1 MPYSVRG
8 TSAMSS
14 ESLRPPAPRT
24 ETDRGTQPGQRNETD
39 TDRQP
44 APRNQTEVFAIHG
57 ADPEILAYAMAKYS
71 RSALSMRES
80 LSEISSQRAE
90 QFLNTFYFQYGHRS
104 IADLAHIAF
113 AVERLSLMAA
123 IVLVDEPRWDGQE
136 RSTRYQNFLKSG
148 WYIPDF
154 GRDSASAQLYS
165 QTIDN
170 LFTAYQNVN
179 AAVLELMRQ
188 RVPRPE
194 AMKQD
199 AYERTLRARAFD
211 IGRYLLPL
219 ATNTSLGQI
228 VSARGLEMQVSR
240 LLSHPAAEIR
250 YLGTK
255 LREAATGPAWNVNLP
270 AAQALIKKIAALE
283 RPPQRDPMRESPREA
298 QRGPQP
304 MPLNPY
310 TNQPDEEW
318 DAQSILRPDARNA
331 RPDARIG
338 GDDAEFPEGGLA
350 VEAAALFTRDVHTAP
365 TLVKYAQPS
374 EYLVK
379 SQSDLRQAARELL
392 HEFPSK
398 SPLHAMV
405 DLVERTESLEVELAA
420 TLLYSACHLPYRS
433 VRDQVMAWPSARVAE
448 IVELGLRHRGKHDEA
463 LRAFHAGAALRFDIL
478 MDIGGFRDMHRHRR
492 CTQIIQGFTAEHGYE
507 DPGSGDLPQGPDGK
521 FDILA
526 EAGARDEY
534 RRAIESAHKAAAQIA
549 AGPAPEAA
557 QSACYLF
564 PLATRIRALF
574 KMDFAEAQYISELR
588 TGPAGHFSYRRVAWL
603 MYEALRDRHPS
614 LAHHI
619 RVTDFNKPIDVFQR

>member
-1 MPYSVRG
+1 
-8 TSAMSS
+8 MSS
-14 ESLRPPAPRT
+14 ESFRPPGPHAQGDPSPQSGPRT
-24 ETDRGTQPGQRNETD
+24 QPD
-39 TDRQP
+39 AP
-44 APRNQTEVFAIHG
+44 AQADPRNQTEVFAIHG

-80 LSEISSQRAE
+80 LTEISSQRAE

-154 GRDSASAQLYS
+154 GEDSASARLYS

-170 LFTAYQNVN
+170 LFAAYQNVN
-179 AAVLELMRQ
+179 AGVLELMRQ
-188 RVPRPE
+188 RVSRPE
-194 AMKQD
+194 ALKPET
-199 AYERTLRARAFD
+199 YERTLRARAFD
-211 IGRYLLPL
+211 VARYLLPL

-228 VSARGLEMQVSR
+228 MSARSLETQVSR

-250 YLGTK
+250 YLGAK
-255 LREAATGPAWNVNLP
+255 LREAATGPAWNVNL
-270 AAQALIKKIAALE
+270 AAAEALVKKIALLE
-283 RPPQRDPMRESPREA
+283 RPPIREQAHETAREP
-298 QRGPQP
+298 GPV
-304 MPLNPY
+304 PLNPY
-310 TNQPDEEW
+310 TNQPEEAW
-318 DAQSILRPDARNA
+318 NAQSIARADAQA
-331 RPDARIG
+331 AHDGAVEF
-338 GDDAEFPEGGLA
+338 AEDSLA
-350 VEAAALFTRDVHTAP
+350 AEAAALFMRDVRTAP

-374 EYLVK
+374 EYLLQ
-379 SQSDLRQAARELL
+379 SQNDLRQAAHELL
-392 HEFPSK
+392 RDVPSK
-398 SPLHAMV
+398 GSLHAIV
-405 DLVERTESLEVELAA
+405 DLVERTETLEVELAA

-433 VRDQVMAWPSARVAE
+433 VRDQVAAWPSARVSE
-448 IVELGLRHRGKHDEA
+448 IVELGLKHRGKHDEA

-507 DPGSGDLPQGPDGK
+507 LPGSGDLPQGPDGK

-526 EAGARDEY
+526 EAGVLDEY
-534 RRAIESAHKAAAQIA
+534 KHAIESAHKAAAHIA
-549 AGPAPEAA
+549 AGQAPEAA
-557 QSACYLF
+557 QSAIYLF

-588 TGPAGHFSYRRVAWL
+588 SGPAGHFSYRRVAWQ
-603 MYEALRDRHPS
+603 MFETLRDRHPS
-614 LAHHI
+614 LARHI
-619 RVTDFNKPIDVFQR
+619 RVTDFNKPIDIFQR